1 MTRPLDGGT
10 LSQVY
15 DFVLNF
21 HFPLSSFK
29 FGVGRP
35 MAQLSLAGRASVGG
49 CKAGLDRSGSADC
62 RRQARP
68 VWNLELRGHP
78 GLSRT
83 AARSAARDASA
94 GDVLEHRS
102 RVQGGFALSTVGS
115 RAQKAAH
122 GDRE

>member
-10 LSQVY
+10 LSPVY
-15 DFVLNF
+15 DFELTF
-21 HFPLSSFK
+21 HFPLFAFK

-35 MAQLSLAGRASVGG
+35 MAQLSLAGRASVGRW
-49 CKAGLDRSGSADC
+49 KARFDRTGSADC

-68 VWNLELRGHP
+68 VRDLELCGHS

-83 AARSAARDASA
+83 AARSTARDASA

-102 RVQGGFALSTVGS
+102 GVQGGSAVSTLGR
-115 RAQKAAH
+115 RAQKAAD
-122 GDRE
+122 G